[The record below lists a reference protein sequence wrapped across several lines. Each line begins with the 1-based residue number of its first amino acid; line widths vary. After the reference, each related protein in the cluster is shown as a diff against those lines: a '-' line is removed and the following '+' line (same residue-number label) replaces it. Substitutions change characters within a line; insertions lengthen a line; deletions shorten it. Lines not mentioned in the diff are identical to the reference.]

1 MIWKQD
7 TLMVK
12 WNSLMKSFKAK
23 DIECH
28 LKYKYGFDFGKI
40 RTLHQ
45 MPLRYKWKPDEI
57 MVCLV
62 Y

>member
-1 MIWKQD
+1 
-7 TLMVK
+7 
-12 WNSLMKSFKAK
+12 MKSFKAK